1 MRSTS
6 LVFSLFALMIAGC
19 VSAPDPSS
27 TREGAMAI
35 GAKSFSSDHF
45 TVILVPSSGAIADAT
60 FIAVSASTPSA
71 MAHDIAEYISRDRR
85 APVNLVFTGPNSAKT
100 KRVLV
105 DALRLAGAPLGH
117 VSVVFIGSSSDAEDV
132 QSAVSK
138 SGAKYVP
145 AVR

>member
-1 MRSTS
+1 
-6 LVFSLFALMIAGC
+6 
-19 VSAPDPSS
+19 
-27 TREGAMAI
+27 MAI

-45 TVILVPSSGAIADAT
+45 TVILVPSTGVIADAT
-60 FIAVSASTPSA
+60 FIAVSATTPSA
-71 MAHDIAEYISRDRR
+71 MAQDIAGHISRGRG
-85 APVNLVFTGPNSAKT
+85 APVNLLFAGPNSAKT
-100 KRVLV
+100 KRVLL
-105 DALRLAGAPLGH
+105 DALRVAGPPLSH